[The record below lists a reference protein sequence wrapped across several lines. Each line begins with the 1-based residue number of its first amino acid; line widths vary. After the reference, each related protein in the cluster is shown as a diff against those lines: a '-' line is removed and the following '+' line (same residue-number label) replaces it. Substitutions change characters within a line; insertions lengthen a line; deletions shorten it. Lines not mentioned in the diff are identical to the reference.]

1 MAEEK
6 LDSTAPDTTPEP
18 ETQAAA
24 VPDPITPAPAPAA
37 EPPAWEQAIEVWF
50 QDTRLSFPY
59 LETEVHNQL
68 FAAKEAL
75 KARLR
80 GIIA

>member
-1 MAEEK
+1 MAEPK
-6 LDSTAPDTTPEP
+6 DPQQPPAVVGPDVP
-18 ETQAAA
+18 AA
-24 VPDPITPAPAPAA
+24 VVVDPPQ
-37 EPPAWEQAIEVWF
+37 WEKEVETWF
-50 QDTRLSFPY
+50 QDTRLSFPH

-80 GIIA
+80 SLFA